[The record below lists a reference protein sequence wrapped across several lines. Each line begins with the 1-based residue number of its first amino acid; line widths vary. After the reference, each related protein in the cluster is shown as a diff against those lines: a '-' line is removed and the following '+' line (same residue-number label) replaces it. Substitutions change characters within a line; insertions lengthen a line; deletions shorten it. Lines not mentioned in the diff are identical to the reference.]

1 MDLSDWRER
10 IDAIDRQVIALLN
23 ERMQCAQEIGGIKK
37 TAGKAIRDPQRER
50 DVIAKIKAYN
60 QGLQG
65 PMQDAALEALYRLLI
80 ELTTN
85 FEREESEPSSGG

>member
-10 IDAIDRQVIALLN
+10 IDSIDRQLIDLLN
-23 ERMQCAQEIGGIKK
+23 ERMQCAQEIGRIKK
-37 TAGKAIRDPQRER
+37 AAGKPIRDPEREL

-60 QGLQG
+60 NQGIIK
-65 PMQDAALEALYRLLI
+65 DEALEALYRLLI

-85 FEREESEPSSGG
+85 FELEED

>member
-10 IDAIDRQVIALLN
+10 IDSIDRQLIDLLN
-23 ERMQCAQEIGGIKK
+23 ERMQCAQEIGRIKK
-37 TAGKAIRDPQRER
+37 AAGKPIRDPERER
-50 DVIAKIKAYN
+50 VVLAKIKAYN

-65 PMQDAALEALYRLLI
+65 PIKDEALEELYRLLI

-85 FEREESEPSSGG
+85 FEREET

>member
-1 MDLSDWRER
+1 MELSDWRER
-10 IDAIDRQVIALLN
+10 IDNIDHQLIDLLN
-23 ERMQCAQEIGGIKK
+23 ERMQCAQEVGRIKK
-37 TAGKAIRDPQRER
+37 AAGRPIRDPEREL

-65 PMQDAALEALYRLLI
+65 LVKDEAIEELYWLLI

-85 FEREESEPSSGG
+85 FELKED

>member
-1 MDLSDWRER
+1 MELSDWRER
-10 IDAIDRQVIALLN
+10 IDNIDHQLIDLLN
-23 ERMQCAQEIGGIKK
+23 ERMQCAQEVGRIKK
-37 TAGKAIRDPQRER
+37 AAGQPIRDPEREL

-65 PMQDAALEALYRLLI
+65 LVKDEALEELYWLLI

-85 FEREESEPSSGG
+85 FELKED

>member
-10 IDAIDRQVIALLN
+10 IDGIDRQLIDLLN
-23 ERMQCAQEIGGIKK
+23 ERMQCAQEIGRIKK
-37 TAGKAIRDPQRER
+37 AAGKQIRDPARER

-65 PMQDAALEALYRLLI
+65 LMKDEALEDLYWLLI
-80 ELTTN
+80 KLTTN
-85 FEREESEPSSGG
+85 FEIEED

>member
-1 MDLSDWRER
+1 MELSDWRER
-10 IDAIDRQVIALLN
+10 IDNIDHQLIDLLN
-23 ERMQCAQEIGGIKK
+23 ERMQCAQEVGRIKK
-37 TAGKAIRDPQRER
+37 AAGKPIRDPEREL

-65 PMQDAALEALYRLLI
+65 LVKDEALEELYWLLI

-85 FEREESEPSSGG
+85 FELKED

>member
-10 IDAIDRQVIALLN
+10 IDGIDRQLIDLLN
-23 ERMQCAQEIGGIKK
+23 ERMQCAQEIGRIKK
-37 TAGKAIRDPQRER
+37 AAGKPIRDPARER

-65 PMQDAALEALYRLLI
+65 LMKDEALEELYWLLI
-80 ELTTN
+80 KLTTN
-85 FEREESEPSSGG
+85 FEIEED

>member
-1 MDLSDWRER
+1 MELSDWRER
-10 IDAIDRQVIALLN
+10 IDNIDRQLIDLLN
-23 ERMQCAQEIGGIKK
+23 ERMQCAQEVGRIKK
-37 TAGKAIRDPQRER
+37 AAGKPIRDPERER

-65 PMQDAALEALYRLLI
+65 LVKDEALEELYWLLI

-85 FEREESEPSSGG
+85 FELKED

>member
-10 IDAIDRQVIALLN
+10 IDGIDRQMIDLLN
-23 ERMQCAQEIGGIKK
+23 ERMHCAQEIGRIKK
-37 TAGKAIRDPQRER
+37 AAGKPIRDPARER

-65 PMQDAALEALYRLLI
+65 LVKDEALEELYWLLI
-80 ELTTN
+80 KLTTN
-85 FEREESEPSSGG
+85 FEIEED

>member
-1 MDLSDWRER
+1 MELSDWRER
-10 IDAIDRQVIALLN
+10 IDNIDHQLIDLLN
-23 ERMQCAQEIGGIKK
+23 ERMQCAQEIGRIKK
-37 TAGKAIRDPQRER
+37 AAGKPIRDPEREL

-65 PMQDAALEALYRLLI
+65 LVKDEAIEKLYWLLI

-85 FEREESEPSSGG
+85 FELEED

>member
-10 IDAIDRQVIALLN
+10 IDNIDRQLIDLLN
-23 ERMQCAQEIGGIKK
+23 ERMQCAQEIGRIKK
-37 TAGKAIRDPQRER
+37 AAGKPIRDPEREL

-60 QGLQG
+60 NQGLIK
-65 PMQDAALEALYRLLI
+65 DEALEKLYWLLI

-85 FEREESEPSSGG
+85 FELEED

>member
-1 MDLSDWRER
+1 MELSDWRER
-10 IDAIDRQVIALLN
+10 IDNIDHQLINLLN
-23 ERMQCAQEIGGIKK
+23 ERMQCAQAIGRIKK
-37 TAGKAIRDPQRER
+37 AAGQPIRDPEREL

-65 PMQDAALEALYRLLI
+65 LVKDEAIEELYWLLI

-85 FEREESEPSSGG
+85 FELKED